1 MKAVIFNKGLAAL
14 VFSDSQRFIV
24 SAVPMERGG
33 FSIGIDD
40 MRISIADNDNRA
52 REKVRKT
59 LEFFTTTIM
68 EVE

>member
-40 MRISIADNDNRA
+40 MRI
-52 REKVRKT
+52 
-59 LEFFTTTIM
+59 
-68 EVE
+68 